1 MIKNVEE
8 LENWTKFTNSTK
20 QNLQTAKSENLDAIG
35 LLMTKK
41 YNPNEVISFLQT
53 LADPKY
59 VGDRYSKEIWKLRTN
74 QRVRGIVSQIEP
86 YAENKYSAHAMISLP
101 TSFNGIQFPLVTNFS
116 SKSIYVGNETTCPRY
131 EKLVKL
137 FGEKLNTTFDFKYVS
152 TNGKYFAKT
161 ANGYDVY
168 NQLNVNSTYSLN
180 ENDRVVVLASLVA
193 TKMIEECKAANAEK
207 YAELNKNFN
216 KVELEK
222 IENVTNDVLT
232 LAIMR
237 ATDIRNAEVSY
248 KIDEA
253 LKLQISNDLALVA
266 TYGNNV
272 TKIITSITEEVA
284 KNIASKLG
292 FTVERIVENME
303 NMGYKYTK
311 NPKDVL
317 QALFNCS
324 NLEKTYNVEIEKE
337 AVEAPKKS
345 KRVLHALTGPTL
357 LAGITNLKQ
366 ELPGIFDS
374 FIITDKDRQ
383 QIKGTNNAIVSPV
396 QSLIFVLKNK
406 NKLNLF
412 APVVMGYEDAKEKT
426 INKVID
432 RFIEQREE
440 DYGKSY
446 KKRLNDILNEEYPN
460 PDGKKSRSATIVKK
474 IINEEIK
481 KANNTAK
488 EAKKQAKKQDSE
500 KE

>member
-59 VGDRYSKEIWKLRTN
+59 VGDSYSKEIWKLRTN

-116 SKSIYVGNETTCPRY
+116 SKSIYIGNETTCPRY
-131 EKLVKL
+131 KKLVKL

-193 TKMIEECKAANAEK
+193 TKMIEESKAANAEK

-284 KNIASKLG
+284 KNIASKLD

-460 PDGKKSRSATIVKK
+460 PDGKKFRSATIVKK

-488 EAKKQAKKQDSE
+488 QAKKQGSE